1 MFKLITK
8 FSKHNTYQ
16 KKVQMQRPR
25 LLFGRESKDWIW
37 SNEVKNLT
45 WLVNSSIMYEP
56 PQIVCMAPFFCTRKA
71 IQKHC
76 YLPGMKTRVLKWSL
90 LQYNLMVKVHFL
102 TIRFSRFIILPT
114 TIKMENIEK
123 SNDNVK
129 P

>member
-71 IQKHC
+71 ITETL
-76 YLPGMKTRVLKWSL
+76 LPSRDENNRVLMIL
-90 LQYNLMVKVHFL
+90 AA
-102 TIRFSRFIILPT
+102 ILP
-114 TIKMENIEK
+114 NGQG
-123 SNDNVK
+123 SLFDH
-129 P
+129 